1 MNSYTYFFTLILI
14 FFYIKVSFSNQPV
27 KFDNAA
33 YQLSVP
39 KILDL
44 EDKKLYLKIR
54 SLQIEGNWSE
64 VDKKVK
70 LLKDKILLGHID
82 YDKLMHPNKYKS
94 SYDEL
99 SEWLIKYNDFPI
111 VMQRRVY
118 SLMMKRSSDPK
129 KINNEKNNV
138 VESTSEAPSLDQNI
152 EVSKISRNEAIE
164 NEDRVQFENSTVI
177 GSISL
182 VGASIDDL
190 TFKKYT
196 NTLNGD
202 DNVVLLN
209 PKKVEDGY
217 YIETG
222 WATANKNINL
232 PNSKTI
238 WTIEGNNKLTP
249 NSPIKL
255 SWTNDQNIK
264 FIKDISIDDQYL
276 FKVNQTIINNS
287 EKTYNFYPY
296 GQIIRNIAPEII
308 DFFILHE
315 GLIGVFDDQ
324 LVEEDYDDIEE
335 KKFSINADKGWLGIT
350 DKYWITS
357 LIPQENRKFRT
368 DFDYKNKFRANFIET
383 SATEIGANETKSNEI
398 KIIIAAKE
406 VDIIDGYAENLN
418 ISKYDLAIDWGWFYF
433 LVKPLFFVIDYFFE
447 LTGNFGIAI
456 ILITICIR
464 IVFFPLANYSFKSM
478 AKMKV
483 LQPEMTRLKELHKE
497 DKMKL
502 QQEMMA
508 LYKKEKVNPVS
519 GCLPIFIQIPFFFA
533 IYKVLFVT
541 LEMRHQPFYGW
552 IKDLSER
559 DPTSIFNLFG
569 LIPWDPPSFLLI
581 GVWPCLMGLSMYLQ
595 QKLNPT
601 PPDPIQAKIF
611 AFFPL
616 FLTVILAPFPSG
628 LVIYWTINNILT
640 MAQQYVIIKRTTVKT
655 AQ

>member
-1 MNSYTYFFTLILI
+1 MDSKNVIAAISLSAAVIIIYGLFFA
-14 FFYIKVSFSNQPV
+14 P
-27 KFDNAA
+27 
-33 YQLSVP
+33 P
-39 KILDL
+39 
-44 EDKKLYLKIR
+44 
-54 SLQIEGNWSE
+54 
-64 VDKKVK
+64 
-70 LLKDKILLGHID
+70 
-82 YDKLMHPNKYKS
+82 P
-94 SYDEL
+94 
-99 SEWLIKYNDFPI
+99 P
-111 VMQRRVY
+111 
-118 SLMMKRSSDPK
+118 DPK
-129 KINNEKNNV
+129 KINNEKNNI
-138 VESTSEAPSLDQNI
+138 VESTSEAPSLNQNV

-196 NTLNGD
+196 STLNGD
-202 DNVVLLN
+202 DNVILLN

-296 GQIIRNIAPEII
+296 GQIIRNLAPEII

-433 LVKPLFFVIDYFFE
+433 LVKPLFFLIDYFFK

>member
-1 MNSYTYFFTLILI
+1 MDIKNVIAAISLSAAVIILYGLFFAPT
-14 FFYIKVSFSNQPV
+14 P
-27 KFDNAA
+27 
-33 YQLSVP
+33 P
-39 KILDL
+39 
-44 EDKKLYLKIR
+44 
-54 SLQIEGNWSE
+54 
-64 VDKKVK
+64 
-70 LLKDKILLGHID
+70 
-82 YDKLMHPNKYKS
+82 
-94 SYDEL
+94 
-99 SEWLIKYNDFPI
+99 
-111 VMQRRVY
+111 
-118 SLMMKRSSDPK
+118 DPK
-129 KINNEKNNV
+129 QIQVEKNTIT
-138 VESTSEAPSLDQNI
+138 ETTDAPSLDKNEQF
-152 EVSKISRNEAIE
+152 SKISREEAMAE
-164 NEDRVQFENSTVI
+164 EDRILFENDDI
-177 GSISL
+177 KGSISL
-182 VGASIDDL
+182 TGGSIDDL

-196 NTLNGD
+196 ETLNGK

-209 PKKVEDGY
+209 PKKVKNGY
-217 YIETG
+217 YVETG
-222 WATANKNINL
+222 WATNNKNIDI

-238 WTIEGNNKLTP
+238 WKIEGNNKLSP

-264 FIKDISIDDQYL
+264 FEKDISIDNQYL
-276 FKVNQTIINNS
+276 FTVNQSIINNS
-287 EKTYNFYPY
+287 GKTYNFYPY
-296 GQIIRNIAPEII
+296 GQIIRNQAPEVTN
-308 DFFILHE
+308 FYILHE
-315 GLIGVFDDQ
+315 GLLGVFDDQ
-324 LVEEDYDDIEE
+324 LIEQDYKDIEE
-335 KKFSINADKGWLGIT
+335 KKYSVNAETGWLGIT

-357 LIPQENRKFRT
+357 LIPEKNKKFRT

-383 SATEIGANETKSNEI
+383 NAIEVGANETKSNKI

-406 VDIIDGYAENLN
+406 VSVIDGYAESQD

-433 LVKPLFFVIDYFFE
+433 IVKPLFFAIDYFFK

-464 IVFFPLANYSFKSM
+464 IAFFPLANYSFRSM

-533 IYKVLFVT
+533 IYKMLFVT
-541 LEMRHQPFYGW
+541 IEMRHQPFFGW

-559 DPTSIFNLFG
+559 DPTSIFNFFG

-581 GVWPCLMGLSMYLQ
+581 GAWPVFMGVTMFLQ

-611 AFFPL
+611 MFFPL

-628 LVIYWTINNILT
+628 LVIYWTINNVLT
-640 MAQQYVIIKRTTVKT
+640 MAQQYVIMKRTTVKT
-655 AQ
+655 V